1 MVRTSAPAH
10 KTYQTKPT
18 LQRVT
23 FHTSRQLDYLT
34 EKALATQTGHSK
46 AQWPLVVLK
55 ECLDNGLD
63 ACEEAGVAPV
73 ITATVDEDG
82 IEVRDNGPGI
92 PAETVLSLPDYSE
105 RASSRE
111 GYVAPDRGRQGNAL
125 KTLLAMP
132 FVLEGK
138 EGKVSVA
145 SHGTRHV
152 ITLTVNPLSQKPQAK
167 PEQFPDDTGQTG
179 TAVRVHWPPS
189 ARDLLTQAEGKF
201 LRLAQDFT
209 FVNPHLSLTVTWHG
223 HTTHIP
229 ATRTDWPKWRPNDP
243 TCIHW
248 YGQGHFERLVTGLVI
263 HDRGRGVRRKVSD
276 IIAMFRGFSGSQ
288 KRAEVLAETGLA
300 RADLSVLVKPDDTLD
315 TPLISKLLAAMKVRA
330 RPAKARDLGV
340 IGKDHLARRFE
351 ELGCDMDKFIYPRP
365 CLVEGDGGEP
375 PYVAE
380 AAFAPCPRERA
391 RRLIT
396 GVNWSPGIGNPFKT
410 LCLPEVTLEALLQ
423 EQRAAWYAPVVVFL
437 HVATPRPQFA
447 NYGKSE
453 LLLVAAEAY
462 GRGSDGED
470 DEEAA

>member
-1 MVRTSAPAH
+1 MVTTSAPAH
-10 KTYQTKPT
+10 KTKQTT

-23 FHTSRQLDYLT
+23 LHTSRLMDYLT

-92 PAETVLSLPDYSE
+92 PEETVLSLSDYSE

-145 SHGTRHV
+145 SYGIRHV
-152 ITLTVNPLSQKPQAK
+152 IALTVNPLSQKPQAK
-167 PEQFPDDTGQTG
+167 TEQFTDDTGQTG

-201 LRLAQDFT
+201 LRLAQDFS

-229 ATRTDWPKWRPNDP
+229 ATRTDWPKWRPNNLM
-243 TCIHW
+243 CIHW
-248 YGQGHFERLVTGLVI
+248 YGQGHFERLITGLVI
-263 HDRGRGVRRKVSD
+263 HDRGRGVNRKVSD
-276 IIAMFRGFSGSQ
+276 FIAMFRGFSGSQ
-288 KRAEVLAETGLA
+288 KRSEVLAETGLA
-300 RADLSVLVKPDDTLD
+300 RADLSVLVKPDDSLD
-315 TPLISKLLAAMKVRA
+315 TPLIGKLLMAMKARA

-340 IGKDHLARRFE
+340 IGREHVARRFE

-365 CLVEGDGGEP
+365 RLVEGDGDEP

-380 AAFAPCPRERA
+380 AAFAPWPGSE

-396 GVNWSPGIGNPFKT
+396 GVNWSPGITNPFNV
-410 LCLPEVTLEALLQ
+410 LCHPGMTLEGLLQ
-423 EQRAAWYAPVVVFL
+423 DQRAGCYAPVVVFL

-453 LLLVAAEAY
+453 LLLVAGDAY
-462 GRGSDGED
+462 EHESDDED